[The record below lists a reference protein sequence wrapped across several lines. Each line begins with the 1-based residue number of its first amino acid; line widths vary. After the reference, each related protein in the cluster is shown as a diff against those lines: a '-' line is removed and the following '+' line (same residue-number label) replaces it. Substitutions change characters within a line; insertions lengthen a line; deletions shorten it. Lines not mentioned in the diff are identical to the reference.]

1 VRKNLVFCVILGL
14 LFSGILGCDK
24 IGNAASK
31 KEKKEAS
38 VMQVSQVKGPLAAKV
53 NNIPIALADLNQEIE
68 VYNANLPEDGS
79 EKKITTRDEKLNY
92 LKNEMVRR
100 MILYQ
105 AALDKGLDRDENV
118 AKALEKTKIQL
129 LVLELMRQSAQKV
142 DVSSKDVEEFYN
154 TYKEQFRD
162 PEERKIQEIVVAT
175 EPEAKDIL
183 IQLLQGADFSGLAK
197 ASSIA
202 ATAKNNGDLGFIKK
216 GVKSSQ
222 FDAIAFSDSLQ
233 VGKTSNIFQVPEGYA
248 IIKLEAKRGGKQK
261 LLSEAWEDIKQGLT
275 YLKQQQAVDDLIG
288 KLSRDAKIEI
298 YEEQI
303 K

>member
-1 VRKNLVFCVILGL
+1 MRKNLVFCVILGL

-31 KEKKEAS
+31 KEKKETS
-38 VMQVSQVKGPLAAKV
+38 VLHVPQVKGPLAAKV

-79 EKKITTRDEKLNY
+79 EKKITTRDEKLNF

-154 TYKEQFRD
+154 TYKEQFRE

-261 LLSEAWEDIKQGLT
+261 LLSEAWEDIKEGLT